1 MNKNNLALMAMWV
14 SGACA
19 GIMINSY
26 VEMGKRQERIKR
38 DYKVYRDLNELLNKV
53 LQTENDLLKKE
64 LNKDEA

>member
-1 MNKNNLALMAMWV
+1 MAMWV
-14 SGACA
+14 SGVCA

-26 VEMGKRQERIKR
+26 LEMGKRQERIKR

-53 LQTENDLLKKE
+53 LQTENDKLKKE